1 LHTREQAGPKALH
14 SVKPLPLTFANCP
27 STPAHSQTISA
38 DPQEIERRMDASR
51 IDLSIVIVTWN
62 ARDYT
67 LQCLKSLQ
75 QQDSELSTETIVV
88 DNAFSDG
95 TPDAVKREFSKVRL
109 VENDSN
115 LGFAKANNIGIRL
128 CKGK

>member
-1 LHTREQAGPKALH
+1 
-14 SVKPLPLTFANCP
+14 
-27 STPAHSQTISA
+27 
-38 DPQEIERRMDASR
+38 MDASR